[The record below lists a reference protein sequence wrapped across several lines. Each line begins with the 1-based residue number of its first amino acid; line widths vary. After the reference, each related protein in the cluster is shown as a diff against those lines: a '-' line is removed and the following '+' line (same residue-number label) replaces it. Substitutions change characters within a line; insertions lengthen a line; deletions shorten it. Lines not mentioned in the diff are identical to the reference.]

1 MNDFLAALGNFDTQ
15 LYLAIAEQRN
25 PVTSVIAVALTYL
38 NWNGFFWWILAF
50 LLLRSR
56 GFNRRGIA
64 ATGTVVLGALDA
76 WLVTEI
82 LKLIVRRPRP
92 FDALANAPGIL
103 PAPETV
109 IAHPS
114 SYSFPSGDAA
124 LAMGA
129 AVAFAYVSPKYRV
142 PILLLGVAAALAR
155 VVVGVHYPL
164 DVVGG
169 MLVGIVS
176 GLVAPRAIG
185 LVRRRLR
192 WRAFVIPHTHWDREW
207 YERFEGYRARLVPMV
222 SRLLDILERDPEFRS
237 FTFDGQ
243 TIAIQDYLEKRP
255 ADVPRV
261 AALVRSDRLL
271 IGPWHVLADLLLVSG
286 ESIVRNLQ
294 EGLRSAGE
302 LGRAARVAYV
312 ADPFGHPAQLP
323 QILRAFGYDTYVFAR
338 GMGDEGESV
347 GSEFWWESPSGDR
360 VRAAHLVDH
369 YSNALP
375 LIGPP
380 DEDLA
385 ALRRRVK
392 DKTAR
397 ILDRLTPYA
406 NGDGLLLMVGDD
418 HIDAYARL
426 PLAVREMR
434 QAFPNI
440 DARIASLEEFAAVMP
455 PLQHEVSGEIASG
468 RYRPILRGVNS
479 TRVWIKQENVAC
491 ERLLLERCEP
501 LDALS
506 GGGARAELR
515 DLWRMLLQNH
525 PHDSICG
532 CSIDAVHD
540 VDMAPRF
547 AYVRERG
554 MALANR
560 LLAGLAGRG
569 TTPMLWNPLPWAR
582 DAVVAIDGRPT
593 RVRATGL
600 GLSPVAVAAT
610 GAFGVRADGDT
621 AIENGLLRV
630 EVETDGTFFVVDVA
644 TQERGGRQNR
654 LISEGDR
661 GDEYTYSYAGP
672 TVGSEG
678 LSGTRATSVTGDRAT
693 ATVDLIL
700 RLPARLRDDRLAR
713 SPELVECPVHI
724 EISLDAGQR
733 RVDVTLQVDNRAS
746 DHRLRVLCET
756 STRALTHQ
764 CGAAFALL
772 ERSNRFEVRR
782 RWIEPPT
789 SEACLHDFVAV
800 KGATKG
806 LAVGVDGLREY
817 SVLHDGGTI
826 AITLLRAVGFLS
838 RGDLPERRGHAGPE
852 LATPSAQCI
861 GSRAYRYAVIPLDDG
876 TDVTSAARSVREW
889 LSQPLVVLGDG
900 RARSMVSFIDEAT
913 PLVLSALRAAPDG
926 ALVVRV
932 ANPQREAISGT
943 LRFDRAI
950 RASRAV
956 DLREGDPR
964 LGNTGLDVIRT
975 AAPLD
980 VDGELA
986 GVTLQPYEIGTWVVQ
1001 LA

>member
-1 MNDFLAALGNFDTQ
+1 MSDFLAALGTFDTQ

-25 PVTSVIAVALTYL
+25 LVTSVIAVALTYL
-38 NWNGFFWWILAF
+38 NWDGFFWWILAF

-56 GFNRRGIA
+56 GFNRRGFA
-64 ATGTVVLGALDA
+64 ATATVVFGMVDA
-76 WLVTEI
+76 WAVDELIKLV
-82 LKLIVRRPRP
+82 VRRPRP
-92 FDALANAPGIL
+92 FEALANAPGPL
-103 PAPETV
+103 PAPETIV
-109 IAHPS
+109 AHPS

-142 PILLLGVAAALAR
+142 PVLLLGISAALAR
-155 VVVGVHYPL
+155 VVVGVHYPF
-164 DVVGG
+164 DVLGG
-169 MLVGIVS
+169 MTVGIVS
-176 GLVAPRAIG
+176 GLLAPQAIK
-185 LVRRRLR
+185 LLRRRMR

-222 SRLLDILERDPEFRS
+222 SRLLDILERDQDFRS

-243 TIAIQDYLEKRP
+243 TIAIQDFLEKRP
-255 ADVPRV
+255 ADLSRV
-261 AALVRSDRLL
+261 EALVRSDRLL

-302 LGRAARVAYV
+302 IGRAARVAYV

-347 GSEFWWESPSGDR
+347 GSEFWWVSPSGDR

-375 LIGPP
+375 LVGPA
-380 DEDLA
+380 DEDA
-385 ALRRRVK
+385 DALRRRVK
-392 DKTAR
+392 AKTAR
-397 ILDRLTPYA
+397 ILDRVTPYA
-406 NGDGLLLMVGDD
+406 NGDEILLMVGDD
-418 HIDAYARL
+418 HVDAYARL
-426 PLAVREMR
+426 PEAVREMR
-434 QAFPNI
+434 QAYPNV
-440 DARIASLEEFAAVMP
+440 DTRIASLEEYATVMS

-491 ERLLLERCEP
+491 ERLLLEWCEP
-501 LDALS
+501 LDALT
-506 GGGARAELR
+506 GGTARDELR

-554 MALANR
+554 DA
-560 LLAGLAGRG
+560 LAGRLLERLG
-569 TTPMLWNPLPWAR
+569 GRGSAPMLWNPLPWAR
-582 DAVVAIDGRPT
+582 DAVVPIEERPT
-593 RVRATGL
+593 RVRANGL
-600 GLSPVAVAAT
+600 GLSPVVVRDANAEL
-610 GAFGVRADGDT
+610 RADGEA

-630 EVETDGTFFVVDVA
+630 EVEADGSFFVVDKS
-644 TQERGGRQNR
+644 TGERGGRQNR

-661 GDEYTYSYAGP
+661 GDEYTFSYAGP

-678 LSGTRATSVTGDRAT
+678 FSGTRATAVNGDRAS
-693 ATVDLIL
+693 ATVDLVL

-713 SPELVECPVHI
+713 SPELVDCPVSVTV
-724 EISLDAGQR
+724 SLDAGTR
-733 RVDVTLQVDNRAS
+733 RVDVTLDVDNRAS
-746 DHRLRVLCET
+746 DHRLRALCET
-756 STRALTHQ
+756 GTRALTHQ
-764 CGAAFALL
+764 CGAAFAFL

-789 SEACLHDFVAV
+789 AEACVHDFIAV
-800 KGATKG
+800 QGATKG
-806 LAVGVDGLREY
+806 LAIGVDGLREY

-826 AITLLRAVGFLS
+826 AVTLLRAVGFLS

-861 GSRAYRYAVIPLDDG
+861 GARSYRYAVIPIDEE
-876 TDVTSAARSVREW
+876 TDVPRAARSIHEW
-889 LSQPLVVLGDG
+889 LSPPLVISGDG
-900 RARSMVSFIDEAT
+900 RSRTFVSFVDPAT
-913 PLVLSALRAAPDG
+913 PLMLTSLRAGPNG
-926 ALVVRV
+926 SLVVRL
-932 ANPQREAISGT
+932 ANPQREAVSGE
-943 LRFDRAI
+943 LRFDRPI
-950 RASRAV
+950 RASRPV
-956 DLREGDPR
+956 DLREGDLG

-975 AAPLD
+975 AAPLHLEGD
-980 VDGELA
+980 RA
-986 GVTLQPYEIGTWVVQ
+986 SATLQPYEIGTWLVE
-1001 LA
+1001 LS

>member
-1 MNDFLAALGNFDTQ
+1 LNDLLAALGNFDTQ
-15 LYLAIAEQRN
+15 LYLAIAAQRN
-25 PVTSVIAVALTYL
+25 LVTSVIAVALTYL
-38 NWNGFFWWILAF
+38 NWDGFFWWILAF

-56 GFNRRGIA
+56 GLNRRGIA
-64 ATGTVVLGALDA
+64 ATGTVVVAMLTS
-76 WLVTEI
+76 WLFTEI
-82 LKLIVRRPRP
+82 LKLVVQRPRP
-92 FDALANAPGIL
+92 FAALANAPGPL

-114 SYSFPSGDAA
+114 SYSFPSGDAS

-129 AVAFAYVSPKYRV
+129 AIALAYVSPKYRV
-142 PILLLGVAAALAR
+142 PVLLLGVSAALAR
-155 VVVGVHYPL
+155 VVVGVHYPF
-164 DVVGG
+164 DVLGG
-169 MLVGIVS
+169 IIVGIVF
-176 GLVAPRAIG
+176 GVLAARIVAF
-185 LVRRRLR
+185 VRRRLR

-207 YERFEGYRARLVPMV
+207 YERFEGYRARLLPMV
-222 SRLLDILERDPEFRS
+222 SRLLDILERDPGFRS

-255 ADVPRV
+255 ADRPRV
-261 AALVRSDRLL
+261 EGLVRSDRLL

-347 GSEFWWESPSGDR
+347 GSEFWWTAPSGDR

-375 LIGPP
+375 LVGPP
-380 DEDLA
+380 NEGLL

-392 DKTAR
+392 EKTTK

-406 NGDGLLLMVGDD
+406 NGDVLLLMVGDD
-418 HIDAYARL
+418 HAEAYARL
-426 PLAVREMR
+426 PEAVHEMR
-434 QAFPNI
+434 QVFPNV
-440 DARIASLEEFAAVMP
+440 DARIASLEDFAAAMP
-455 PLQHEVSGEIASG
+455 ALQHEVSGEIASG

-491 ERLLLERCEP
+491 ERLLLEQCEP
-501 LDALS
+501 LDALT
-506 GGGARAELR
+506 GGTARDELR

-547 AYVRERG
+547 AYVREHG
-554 MALANR
+554 TALASR
-560 LLAGLAGRG
+560 LLGRLAGSG
-569 TTPMLWNPLPWAR
+569 TVPMLWDPLPWPR
-582 DAVVAIDGRPT
+582 EAVIPIDGRPT
-593 RVRATGL
+593 RIRSSGL
-600 GLSPVAVAAT
+600 GLAPLVATAAPPVH
-610 GAFGVRADGDT
+610 ADGDA
-621 AIENGLLRV
+621 AIENGHLRV
-630 EVETDGTFFVVDVA
+630 EVEADGTFVIVDKA
-644 TQERGGRQNR
+644 TGERGGRQNR

-678 LSGTRATSVTGDRAT
+678 VSGTRATSVEGDRAT
-693 ATVDLIL
+693 AAVDLVL
-700 RLPARLRDDRLAR
+700 RLPARLRDDRFAR
-713 SPELVECPVHI
+713 SPDLVDCAVKV
-724 EISLDAGQR
+724 EISLDAGER
-733 RVDVTLQVDNRAS
+733 RVDVTLVVDNRAS

-756 STRALTHQ
+756 GTRALTHQ
-764 CGAAFALL
+764 SGAAFALV
-772 ERSNRFEVRR
+772 ERSNRLDVRK

-789 SEACLHDFVAV
+789 SEACVHDLVAV

-806 LAVGVDGLREY
+806 LAVGVEGLREY

-838 RGDLPERRGHAGPE
+838 RGDLPERKGHAGPE

-861 GSRAYRYAVIPLDDG
+861 GTRSYRYAVVPLDKE
-876 TDVTSAARSVREW
+876 TDVTRAARIVREW
-889 LSQPLVVLGDG
+889 LSAPIAVSGDG
-900 RARSMVSFIDEAT
+900 RPRGVISFVDPAT
-913 PLVLSALRAAPDG
+913 PLAMTALRAGLDG
-926 ALVVRV
+926 ALVIRI
-932 ANPQREAISGT
+932 ANPGRDEASGT
-943 LRFDRAI
+943 LRFDRAV
-950 RASRAV
+950 RSSRAV
-956 DLREGDPR
+956 DLREGDAG

-980 VDGELA
+980 VDGDLA
-986 GVTLQPYEIGTWVVQ
+986 RAHLAPFEIGTWIVQ

>member
-1 MNDFLAALGNFDTQ
+1 MNDLLSALGNFDTQ

-25 PVTSVIAVALTYL
+25 FVTSVIAVALTYL
-38 NWNGFFWWILAF
+38 NWDGFFWWILAF
-50 LLLRSR
+50 LLVRSR
-56 GFNRRGIA
+56 GLNRRGIA
-64 ATGTVVLGALDA
+64 ATATVVLAMVDA
-76 WLVTEI
+76 WAIDELIKLV
-82 LKLIVRRPRP
+82 VRRPRP
-92 FDALANAPGIL
+92 FEALANAPGAL

-129 AVAFAYVSPKYRV
+129 AVAFAYVTPKYRV
-142 PILLLGVAAALAR
+142 PILLLGISAALAR
-155 VVVGVHYPL
+155 VVVGVHYPF
-164 DVVGG
+164 DVLGG
-169 MLVGIVS
+169 MIVGIVS
-176 GLVAPRAIG
+176 GLLAPQAVA

-222 SRLLDILERDPEFRS
+222 SRLLDLLERDPGFRS

-261 AALVRSDRLL
+261 SALVRSDRLL

-347 GSEFWWESPSGDR
+347 GSEFWWVSPSGDR

-375 LIGPP
+375 LVGPA
-380 DEDLA
+380 DEDPA
-385 ALRRRVK
+385 ALRRRVRA
-392 DKTAR
+392 KTAR

-406 NGDGLLLMVGDD
+406 NGDAILLMVGDD
-418 HIDAYARL
+418 HVEAYARL
-426 PLAVREMR
+426 PEAVREMR
-434 QAFPNI
+434 QVFPNV
-440 DARIASLEEFAAVMP
+440 DARIASLEEFAAEMP
-455 PLQHEVSGEIASG
+455 ALQHEVSGEIASG

-491 ERLLLERCEP
+491 ERLLIERCEP
-501 LDALS
+501 LDALT
-506 GGGARAELR
+506 GGTARDELR

-547 AYVRERG
+547 AYVREHG
-554 MALANR
+554 EALASR
-560 LLAGLAGRG
+560 LLERLAGRG
-569 TTPMLWNPLPWAR
+569 SFPMLWNPLPWAR

-593 RVRATGL
+593 RVRAGGL
-600 GLSPVAVAAT
+600 GLSPAVAAE
-610 GAFGVRADGDT
+610 GDSRVKADGEA
-621 AIENGLLRV
+621 AIENGPLRV
-630 EVETDGTFFVVDVA
+630 EVDADGSFIVVDRA
-644 TQERGGRQNR
+644 TGERGGRQNR

-693 ATVDLIL
+693 ATVELVL

-713 SPELVECPVHI
+713 SPELVDCLIHM
-724 EISLDAGQR
+724 EISLDAGER

-756 STRALTHQ
+756 GTRALTHQ
-764 CGAAFALL
+764 TGAAFALL
-772 ERSNRFEVRR
+772 ERSNRFEVRK

-826 AITLLRAVGFLS
+826 AITLLRAVGSLS
-838 RGDLPERRGHAGPE
+838 RGDLPERKGHAGPE

-861 GSRAYRYAVIPLDDG
+861 GSRAYRYAVVPLG
-876 TDVTSAARSVREW
+876 EEIGVTGAARSVREW
-889 LSQPLVVLGDG
+889 LSPPLVISGDG
-900 RARSMVSFIDEAT
+900 HSRTFVYFVDPAT
-913 PLVLSALRAAPDG
+913 PLVLTALRAGPDG
-926 ALVVRV
+926 SLVVRL
-932 ANPQREAISGT
+932 ANPHREEAIGE
-943 LRFDRAI
+943 LLFDRAI
-950 RASRAV
+950 RASRSV
-956 DLREGDPR
+956 DLREGDLG

-980 VDGELA
+980 VDGDLA
-986 GVTLQPYEIGTWVVQ
+986 RVRLQPFEIGTWLVQ
-1001 LA
+1001 LS

>member
-1 MNDFLAALGNFDTQ
+1 MNELLAALGNFDTQ

-25 PVTSVIAVALTYL
+25 IVTSIIAVALTYL
-38 NWNGFFWWILAF
+38 NWDGFFWWILAF

-56 GFNRRGIA
+56 GLNRRGIA
-64 ATGTVVLGALDA
+64 ATATVVLGMVDA
-76 WLVTEI
+76 WAIDELIKLV
-82 LKLIVRRPRP
+82 VRRPRP
-92 FDALANAPGIL
+92 FEALANAPSVL

-109 IAHPS
+109 VAHPS

-129 AVAFAYVSPKYRV
+129 AVAFAYVTPKYRV
-142 PILLLGVAAALAR
+142 PILLLGISAALAR
-155 VVVGVHYPL
+155 VVVGVHYPF
-164 DVVGG
+164 DVLGG
-169 MLVGIVS
+169 MTVGLIS
-176 GLVAPRAIG
+176 GLLAPQAIA
-185 LVRRRLR
+185 LLRRRLR
-192 WRAFVIPHTHWDREW
+192 WRALVIPHTHWDREW

-222 SRLLDILERDPEFRS
+222 SRLLDLLEREGDFRS

-261 AALVRSDRLL
+261 QALVKADRLL

-347 GSEFWWESPSGDR
+347 GSEFWWVSPSGDR

-375 LIGPP
+375 LVGPP
-380 DEDLA
+380 DEDAA
-385 ALRRRVK
+385 ALRHRVK
-392 DKTAR
+392 AKTGR

-406 NGDGLLLMVGDD
+406 NGDVLLLMVGDD
-418 HIDAYARL
+418 HVDAYARL
-426 PLAVREMR
+426 PEAVREMR
-434 QAFPNI
+434 QAFPNV

-455 PLQHEVSGEIASG
+455 PLQHEVSGEITSG

-491 ERLLLERCEP
+491 ERLLLEWCEP
-501 LDALS
+501 LDALT
-506 GGGARAELR
+506 GGTARDELR

-547 AYVRERG
+547 AYVREHG
-554 MALANR
+554 DELAAR
-560 LLAGLAGRG
+560 LLERLAGRG
-569 TTPMLWNPLPWAR
+569 STPMLWNPLPWAR
-582 DAVVAIDGRPT
+582 DAVVPVDERPT
-593 RVRATGL
+593 RVRLSGL
-600 GLSPVAVAAT
+600 GLSPVAAAD
-610 GAFGVRADGDT
+610 GAAAVKADGDT

-630 EVETDGTFFVVDVA
+630 EVEADGSFFVVDKA
-644 TQERGGRQNR
+644 TGERGARQNR

-678 LSGTRATSVTGDRAT
+678 LPGTRATAVAGDRAT
-693 ATVDLIL
+693 ATVEFVL

-713 SPELVECPVHI
+713 SPELVDCPVRV
-724 EISLDAGQR
+724 EISLDAGER
-733 RVDVTLQVDNRAS
+733 RVDVTLEVDNRAS

-756 STRALTHQ
+756 GTRALTHQ
-764 CGAAFALL
+764 TGAAFALL
-772 ERSNRFEVRR
+772 ERSNRFEVRK

-789 SEACLHDFVAV
+789 SEACVHDFIAV

-817 SVLHDGGTI
+817 SVLHDGATI

-861 GSRAYRYAVIPLDDG
+861 GSRSYRYAVVPLDEQ
-876 TDVTSAARSVREW
+876 TDVIGAARSVREW
-889 LSQPLVVLGDG
+889 LSPPLVISGDG
-900 RARSMVSFIDEAT
+900 RSRSFVSFVEPST
-913 PLVLSALRAAPDG
+913 PLVLSALRAGPDG
-926 ALVVRV
+926 ALVLRI
-932 ANPQREAISGT
+932 ANPAREEVSGT
-943 LRFDRAI
+943 LRFGHAI
-950 RASRAV
+950 RDSRPV
-956 DLREGDPR
+956 DLREGDLG

-975 AAPLD
+975 AAPLE
-980 VDGELA
+980 VDGA
-986 GVTLQPYEIGTWVVQ
+986 VARARLQPYEIGTWLVQ
-1001 LA
+1001 LG

>member
-1 MNDFLAALGNFDTQ
+1 MNDLLSALGNFDTQ

-25 PVTSVIAVALTYL
+25 FVTSVIAVALTYL
-38 NWNGFFWWILAF
+38 NWDGFFWWILAF
-50 LLLRSR
+50 LLVRSR
-56 GFNRRGIA
+56 GLNRRGIA
-64 ATGTVVLGALDA
+64 ATATVVLAMVDA
-76 WLVTEI
+76 WAIDELIKLV
-82 LKLIVRRPRP
+82 VRRPRP
-92 FDALANAPGIL
+92 FEALANAPGAL

-129 AVAFAYVSPKYRV
+129 AVAFAYVTPKYRV
-142 PILLLGVAAALAR
+142 PILLLGISAALAR
-155 VVVGVHYPL
+155 VVVGVHYPF
-164 DVVGG
+164 DVLGG
-169 MLVGIVS
+169 MIVGIVS
-176 GLVAPRAIG
+176 GLLAPQAVA

-222 SRLLDILERDPEFRS
+222 SRLLDLLERDPGFRS

-261 AALVRSDRLL
+261 SALVRSDRLL

-347 GSEFWWESPSGDR
+347 GSEFWWVSPSGDR

-375 LIGPP
+375 LVGPA
-380 DEDLA
+380 DEDPA
-385 ALRRRVK
+385 ALRRRVRA
-392 DKTAR
+392 KTAR

-406 NGDGLLLMVGDD
+406 NGDAILLMVGDD
-418 HIDAYARL
+418 HVEAYARL
-426 PLAVREMR
+426 PEAVREMR
-434 QAFPNI
+434 QVFPNV
-440 DARIASLEEFAAVMP
+440 DARIASLEEFAAEMP
-455 PLQHEVSGEIASG
+455 ALQHEVSGEIASG

-491 ERLLLERCEP
+491 ERLLIERCEP
-501 LDALS
+501 LDALT
-506 GGGARAELR
+506 GGTARDELR

-547 AYVRERG
+547 AYVREHG
-554 MALANR
+554 EALASR
-560 LLAGLAGRG
+560 LLERLAGRG
-569 TTPMLWNPLPWAR
+569 SFPMLWNPLPWAR

-593 RVRATGL
+593 RVRAGGL
-600 GLSPVAVAAT
+600 GLSPAVAAE
-610 GAFGVRADGDT
+610 GDSRVKADGEA
-621 AIENGLLRV
+621 AIENGPLRV
-630 EVETDGTFFVVDVA
+630 EVDADGSFIVVDRA
-644 TQERGGRQNR
+644 TGERGGRQNR

-693 ATVDLIL
+693 ATVELVL

-713 SPELVECPVHI
+713 SPELVDCLIHM
-724 EISLDAGQR
+724 EISLDAGER

-756 STRALTHQ
+756 GTRALTHQ
-764 CGAAFALL
+764 SGAAFALL
-772 ERSNRFEVRR
+772 ERSNRFEVRK

-826 AITLLRAVGFLS
+826 AITLLRAVGSLS
-838 RGDLPERRGHAGPE
+838 RGDLPERKGHAGPE

-861 GSRAYRYAVIPLDDG
+861 GSRAYRYAVVPLG
-876 TDVTSAARSVREW
+876 EEIGVTGAARSVREW
-889 LSQPLVVLGDG
+889 LSPPLVISGDG
-900 RARSMVSFIDEAT
+900 HSRTFVYFVDPAT
-913 PLVLSALRAAPDG
+913 PLVLTALRAGPDG
-926 ALVVRV
+926 SLVVRL
-932 ANPQREAISGT
+932 ANPHREEAIGE
-943 LRFDRAI
+943 LLFDRAI
-950 RASRAV
+950 RASRSV
-956 DLREGDPR
+956 DLREGDLG

-980 VDGELA
+980 VDGDLA
-986 GVTLQPYEIGTWVVQ
+986 RVRLQPFEIGTWLVQ
-1001 LA
+1001 LS